1 MTVSAARSTVVDLS
15 SRRPG
20 IRPKQSLGQ
29 NFLIDPNIAR
39 KIAQQVHP
47 AQDDA
52 IVEIGPGTG
61 SLTAH
66 LAGRAGHLVLVE
78 LDGRIV
84 DDLRARFSRTA
95 ATILH
100 EDFLETDLV
109 ALRRRFSRKLRV
121 VGNIP
126 YHLTSPILFKIFASA
141 DSVRDLTIMIQRE
154 VARRIVARP
163 GTKQYGILSVLTA
176 FYGSTRI
183 LFDVSPGCFYPR
195 PKVTSTVI
203 TVTLFD
209 KRPADVDEELF
220 LTVVKTAFGKR
231 RKTLRNGLQYLPYGD
246 AAVGRIV
253 NDPDLPLRRR
263 PEELTLQEFAALAR
277 RIAMLL

>member
-100 EDFLETDLV
+100 EDFLQTDLV
-109 ALRRRFSRKLRV
+109 ALRKRFSRKLRV

-277 RIAMLL
+277 RIALLL